1 MARTFRFLR
10 RTGRGLRSFLATVIG
25 GLWLIALYSL
35 TVWLVVGSLATFQI
49 RNELRQ
55 MEGAPSFNDVG
66 RAYDHY
72 RNRERAIYAD
82 WDKPLRTLPD
92 PYEIDGRIMGKYREI
107 QEAIALDKG
116 LPLDEYYAGLE
127 FEKLKDECRDQ
138 NSQTTN
144 QACLLLSEYN
154 ELEKQSRSAH
164 TQFAEVNPD
173 SLWAEAVSK
182 ASDLRA
188 SEKLAKYF
196 DTYEFFANVKAEP
209 EGVLFD
215 EAQSEGSPLSYFFL
229 LNWPSYMFLLN
240 WPLQILVLLLTIIM
254 GVLGSVLTMTWSFIK
269 QDGDF
274 TFRRFIILPFVGGM
288 SAFII
293 FVFIKA
299 GQLTVSAG
307 SAAEPLN
314 PFFLSFV
321 GVISGLL
328 SERAYARMAQ
338 VGSHF
343 FRTDEENLRYG
354 IRLREALDAAGVS
367 QQELAT
373 YLQASDEDTANII
386 NGKAAADVDQQQL
399 IAACLRR
406 NIRELFTD
414 LPPKPAVVVPPIPR
428 APDAAIAGQSS

>member
-1 MARTFRFLR
+1 MTRTLRFLR
-10 RTGRGLRSFLATVIG
+10 RTGRGLRSFLGIIFG
-25 GLWLIALYSL
+25 GFWLIALYGL

-55 MEGAPSFNDVG
+55 MDGAPSYADVG
-66 RAYDHY
+66 RAYEHY
-72 RNRERAIYAD
+72 RNHERAIYAD
-82 WDKPLRTLPD
+82 WDKPIRNSRDLYDRGT
-92 PYEIDGRIMGKYREI
+92 EKYREI
-107 QEAIALDKG
+107 QAAMRSAMG
-116 LPLDEYYAGLE
+116 SHLE
-127 FEKLKDECRDQ
+127 DYDMGPAFENLKVECS
-138 NSQTTN
+138 NWNPQTTN
-144 QACLLLSEYN
+144 QACHLLREYN
-154 ELEKQSRSAH
+154 DLEKKYLSA
-164 TQFAEVNPD
+164 QAQLGDVNYD
-173 SLWAEAVSK
+173 ALWAEAVTK

-188 SEKLAKYF
+188 REKLAKHF
-196 DTYEFFANVKAEP
+196 DTYEFFAEVKADS
-209 EGVLFD
+209 EGALFD
-215 EAQSEGSPLSYFFL
+215 EFKFEGAFF
-229 LNWPSYMFLLN
+229 SYMFLLN

-269 QDGDF
+269 HDSDF
-274 TFRRFIILPFVGGM
+274 TLRRFIILPFVGGM

-307 SAAEPLN
+307 SAPEPLN

-354 IRLREALDAAGVS
+354 IRLREALDAAGVG

-373 YLQASDEDTANII
+373 YLQLSDEDTDKII
-386 NGKAAADVDQQQL
+386 DGKAAAGTDQQQL

-406 NIRELFTD
+406 DIRELFTD
-414 LPPKPAVVVPPIPR
+414 LPPKAAVV
-428 APDAAIAGQSS
+428 APANPAAVAQPG